1 LPSAS
6 SPLWPINHPIFEKEH
21 IMPGF
26 KIVLGIFWLAV
37 AASAENLLLL
47 PIAGDM
53 DKSGDMATVNQLYR
67 DVVESQFHG
76 TLLPA
81 QSGVNCGERD
91 CALKAARES
100 GAGEVIYSTVSQ
112 LGSKWVFS
120 STLVKVRD
128 GTAFNQRLTVLSIE
142 DFEAVTRRMAD
153 AILNHKTIEQAAT
166 VDNVTQKE
174 ETREPERRKSLS
186 SSGVA
191 LGYLYPTNSKNFNNN
206 GAVIRIAGVNNW
218 ELRNDLLLNAEIV
231 WGATDASIGADL
243 NLDYVFG
250 RSDYSPFAGGG
261 LGLHYVN
268 SADLG
273 DNKRFSGPALNVQGG
288 LLLFRTYDVHVML
301 RGQYQVIFNDDM
313 AQGFSINAVFTFS
326 KWAF

>member
-1 LPSAS
+1 
-6 SPLWPINHPIFEKEH
+6 
-21 IMPGF
+21 MPGL
-26 KIVLGIFWLAV
+26 KIVIGICWLAA
-37 AASAENLLLL
+37 AASAESLLLL

-81 QSGVNCGERD
+81 QPGVDCGERD

-100 GAGEVIYSTVSQ
+100 GAGEVIYSTVSR

-120 STLVKVRD
+120 STLVEVRG
-128 GTAFNQRLTVLSIE
+128 GTAFNQRLTALSIE
-142 DFEAVTRRMAD
+142 DFEAVTQRMAD
-153 AILNHKTIEQAAT
+153 ALLNRKTVEQAAT

-174 ETREPERRKSLS
+174 ETKEPERRRSLS
-186 SSGVA
+186 SSGVS
-191 LGYLYPTNSKNFNNN
+191 LGYLYPTNDSNFNNN
-206 GAVIRIAGVNNW
+206 GAVIRIAFVNNW

-243 NLDYVFG
+243 NLDYIFG

-273 DNKRFSGPALNVQGG
+273 DNKRHSGPALNVQGG
-288 LLLFRTYDVHVML
+288 MLLFRTYDVHVML

-313 AQGFSINAVFTFS
+313 AQGFSINAGFTFAKLS
-326 KWAF
+326 F